1 VCRRGTHGSGFSALH
16 VACKSGAVCTARVL
30 LDRGADVSMQSVP
43 NGNTPLHIAACA
55 GQEDIVRLLLMYPN
69 IDVDLGNIPLGETPL
84 IAASQQGHCLVVA
97 RLLVGGADCQKG
109 YRKSPR
115 QSLVTPLYAA
125 CRSGRLEVV
134 RLLLAHIS
142 SHGIGTGTGPL
153 RSACC
158 NGRVE
163 IVRALLD
170 FGMSPF
176 RKAVSG
182 KTAFDYAHPHPPV
195 ARLLRPRILVVVRT
209 CVLGTAAEYPCR
221 NRLRDLVPHIASYV
235 I

>member
-1 VCRRGTHGSGFSALH
+1 MRTSSRRSTSPRRRPRRRSRPTRATSCSSTASGPTHWSRSTRRPFWGRRCSTCRRSTR
-16 VACKSGAVCTARVL
+16 T
-30 LDRGADVSMQSVP
+30 
-43 NGNTPLHIAACA
+43 
-55 GQEDIVRLLLMYPN
+55 
-69 IDVDLGNIPLGETPL
+69 
-84 IAASQQGHCLVVA
+84 
-97 RLLVGGADCQKG
+97 

-115 QSLVTPLYAA
+115 QSYVTPLYAA

-142 SHGIGTGTGPL
+142 SHGIETGKTGPL
-153 RSACC
+153 RIACC
-158 NGRVE
+158 NGHVE

-221 NRLRDLVPHIASYV
+221 NRLRDLVPHIASY
-235 I
+235 II

>member
-1 VCRRGTHGSGFSALH
+1 MGGGRRGTSSRRSTSPRRPRTRPTRPTRATSCSWTASGPIRNRRSTRTLS
-16 VACKSGAVCTARVL
+16 SGRRCSTCR
-30 LDRGADVSMQSVP
+30 RS
-43 NGNTPLHIAACA
+43 T
-55 GQEDIVRLLLMYPN
+55 R
-69 IDVDLGNIPLGETPL
+69 T
-84 IAASQQGHCLVVA
+84 
-97 RLLVGGADCQKG
+97 

-115 QSLVTPLYAA
+115 QSYVTPLYAA

-142 SHGIGTGTGPL
+142 SHGIGTGKTGPL
-153 RSACC
+153 RIACC
-158 NGRVE
+158 NGHVE

-195 ARLLRPRILVVVRT
+195 ARLLRPRILVGVRT
-209 CVLGTAAEYPCR
+209 CVLGTVAEYPCR

>member
-1 VCRRGTHGSGFSALH
+1 MRRRGTSIPRSTSPRRRPRRRSRPTRATSCSSTASGPIRWSRSTRRPFWGRRCST
-16 VACKSGAVCTARVL
+16 CRPSTSTCRPKYTPCRV
-30 LDRGADVSMQSVP
+30 RP
-43 NGNTPLHIAACA
+43 EIA
-55 GQEDIVRLLLMYPN
+55 
-69 IDVDLGNIPLGETPL
+69 
-84 IAASQQGHCLVVA
+84 
-97 RLLVGGADCQKG
+97 GGADCRKG

-115 QSLVTPLYAA
+115 QSYVTPLYAA

-142 SHGIGTGTGPL
+142 SHGIGTGKTGPL
-153 RSACC
+153 RIACC
-158 NGRVE
+158 NGHVE

-182 KTAFDYAHPHPPV
+182 KSAFDYAHPHPPV
-195 ARLLRPRILVVVRT
+195 ARLLRPRILVGVRT

>member
-1 VCRRGTHGSGFSALH
+1 MNAILH
-16 VACKSGAVCTARVL
+16 AAV
-30 LDRGADVSMQSVP
+30 
-43 NGNTPLHIAACA
+43 N
-55 GQEDIVRLLLMYPN
+55 
-69 IDVDLGNIPLGETPL
+69 
-84 IAASQQGHCLVVA
+84 
-97 RLLVGGADCQKG
+97 CQKG

-182 KTAFDYAHPHPPV
+182 KTAFDYARPHPPV

-221 NRLRDLVPHIASYV
+221 NRLRDLVPHIASY
-235 I
+235 II